1 VCLQFQLFHAIKAL
15 AQLALAGAQTPDSLE
30 HYQQVIP
37 ALQTIVQSSQD
48 SFSDGALFTHFI
60 LLLYEITAALHGG
73 SNMAQHHG
81 NQLLRIIR
89 LRRQA
94 NNVEPF
100 EFIVWTVASSM
111 LISSPSLSDLAKVN
125 SWRGIECLVLER
137 YKYSY

>member
-1 VCLQFQLFHAIKAL
+1 MCLQSQLFHALMAL
-15 AQLALAGAQTPDSLE
+15 AQLTLAGSQTTDDLE

-60 LLLYEITAALHGG
+60 LLLYEITAARHGG

-81 NQLLRIIR
+81 TQLLRIIR
-89 LRRQA
+89 FRRQA

-100 EFIVWTVASSM
+100 EFIIWTVASST
-111 LISSPSLSDLAKVN
+111 LKFILGLLNPTKPSSWKL
-125 SWRGIECLVLER
+125 
-137 YKYSY
+137 